1 MLLTPE
7 GFPIDST
14 HRILPRLIPE
24 GSPVDS
30 THRIPPRLTPEGF
43 PVDSTHPNPLAG
55 TRRGLLPIARTQTL
69 HRTPEGSPIDSTHPN
84 PLRRTP
90 EGSLSVSAETYAFSR
105 AKTPKIPTS
114 TITSGNAW
122 HRKLSAKRT
131 SLSGSQMAQSLRCSD
146 VRRKIKTAT
155 DIRRPY
161 VISF

>member
-1 MLLTPE
+1 MLQTPE
-7 GFPIDST
+7 GSPTDST
-14 HRILPRLIPE
+14 HRIPPRLIPE

-30 THRIPPRLTPEGF
+30 THRIPPRLTPEGS
-43 PVDSTHPNPLAG
+43 PVDSTHRIPPRL
-55 TRRGLLPIARTQTL
+55 
-69 HRTPEGSPIDSTHPN
+69 TPEGSPIDSTHPN
-84 PLRRTP
+84 PLAGTP